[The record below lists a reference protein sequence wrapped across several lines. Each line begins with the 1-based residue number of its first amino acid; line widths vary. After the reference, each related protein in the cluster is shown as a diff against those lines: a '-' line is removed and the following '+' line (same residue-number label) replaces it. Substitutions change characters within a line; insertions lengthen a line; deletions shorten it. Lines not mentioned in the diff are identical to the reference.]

1 MYALRCSRKVDS
13 DLLKDSAETAP
24 GVAGEK
30 VYASCYYD
38 ERVGRKA
45 KTKYLVCYLKR
56 FLEKFSLP
64 AKHSANQSFSDGI
77 IRHERV
83 LLVGEP
89 LGIVRA

>member
-13 DLLKDSAETAP
+13 DLLKDSAETAS
-24 GVAGEK
+24 GGKK
-30 VYASCYYD
+30 VYAICYYD

-56 FLEKFSLP
+56 FLEKFWLP
-64 AKHSANQSFSDGI
+64 AKHSANQSFSDGMI
-77 IRHERV
+77 LHERV
-83 LLVGEP
+83 LLVGKP